1 MPRSELTDRARALR
15 VDQTRV
21 EEQLWARL
29 RNRKLG
35 GWKWKRQVPRGTYI
49 VDFLCIDASLVVE
62 LDGGV
67 HLGSVA
73 YDQRRTAYLESIG
86 LAVLR
91 FPNRDVTEKLD
102 GVCDA
107 IFAACRRR
115 SPLTL
120 PSPPRRAGARDL
132 E

>member
-21 EEQLWARL
+21 EAQLWARL

-35 GWKWKRQVPRGTYI
+35 GWKWKRQVPRGSYI
-49 VDFLCIDASLVVE
+49 VDFLCADAGLVVE

-73 YDQRRTAYLESIG
+73 YDDTRTHYLERLG
-86 LAVLR
+86 LTVLR
-91 FPNRDVTEKLD
+91 FPNREVTESLD

-107 IFAACRRR
+107 IFTACGGEAPHPSL
-115 SPLTL
+115 SPQD
-120 PSPPRRAGARDL
+120 AGRGS
-132 E
+132 

>member
-21 EEQLWARL
+21 EAQLWTRL

-35 GWKWKRQVPRGTYI
+35 GWKWKRQVPRGSYI
-49 VDFLCIDASLVVE
+49 VDFLCADAGLVVE

-73 YDQRRTAYLESIG
+73 YDDTRTHYLERLG
-86 LAVLR
+86 LTVLR
-91 FPNRDVTEKLD
+91 FPNREVTESLD

-107 IFAACRRR
+107 IFAACGGEAPHPSL
-115 SPLTL
+115 SPQD
-120 PSPPRRAGARDL
+120 AGRGS
-132 E
+132 

>member
-1 MPRSELTDRARALR
+1 MPRNALTERARALR

-35 GWKWKRQVPRGTYI
+35 GHKWKRQVPRGTYI
-49 VDFLCIDASLVVE
+49 VDFLCAEANLVVE
-62 LDGGV
+62 LDGDV

-73 YDQRRTAYLESIG
+73 YDHRRTAYLESTG
-86 LAVLR
+86 LTVLR
-91 FPNRDVTEKLD
+91 SPNREITEMLD
-102 GVCDA
+102 GVC
-107 IFAACRRR
+107 
-115 SPLTL
+115 
-120 PSPPRRAGARDL
+120 GL

>member
-35 GWKWKRQVPRGTYI
+35 GYKWKRQVPRGTYI
-49 VDFLCIDASLVVE
+49 VDFLCAEANLVVE

-67 HLGSVA
+67 HLGSVS
-73 YDQRRTAYLESIG
+73 YDQRRTAFLESTG
-86 LAVLR
+86 LTVLR
-91 FPNRDVTEKLD
+91 FPNREITEKLD

-120 PSPPRRAGARDL
+120 PSPPRSAGARD
-132 E
+132 